1 MAAPP
6 PVLTL
11 AVEKGPREGETRR
24 CRVGAALRVGRI
36 ASGNDLAVRDV
47 GASQRHLTIEFL
59 PPPASRWAV
68 SDLGSSNGTFING
81 ARLLPSVPAPLSHG
95 DLIILGQSTVLAVS
109 IAPDSD
115 VKPGPRRSSRRAAAV
130 AVAEEKPTPSV
141 TRLSTR
147 KMLGTRAAAAPS
159 ETEKGGPGTAAVVVE
174 EESHLVVTRGGGRK
188 KVAGAEPLGV
198 GKEEMEEAAVATLR
212 GKRKKVVEFPE
223 LEKADEQKEEKAAV
237 ATRGRKRKKA
247 VESPELEKADG
258 RKEEKAAVA
267 TRGRKRKNSVEFPE
281 LETADEQKEEKAVV
295 ATRGRKRKKKRKKA
309 EPSEPEKGDEAVLVT
324 CRDGREV
331 ATTVAP
337 PPLPPKTRVQGRVTR
352 ARARKAVLEVE
363 EEEEVAAPRE
373 KEKSD
378 KVAAGDEE
386 VEGTANALEEV
397 PVAQRGLA
405 GRAPEGMSSTECAAS
420 NNGGKEINEGGGKEE
435 NGKMEAV
442 NSRGELEDDEKARS
456 ILGEAA
462 WILLHCGSGSSGW
475 KVTHCFIPPTYRGLY
490 TNLATKLQS
499 EGTTLK
505 AMAVPQVDKKM
516 LGELEVMGFP
526 AVRSIRALHYSGN
539 SNLQSAINWLLEHE
553 SDSDIDQLPLVS
565 REISIECGDTLN
577 EVRNSAQGMRTHV
590 QERKSEEQATARNQK
605 ETSEVESE
613 VNANEHEEEDRKRIL
628 ALHKSKRDE
637 EEKARG
643 RIRNQLQ
650 EDKRERIQAAK
661 DVMEAKQTLEE
672 NQRRRMMESRKAEQE
687 EEKRARERI
696 RQRIDDDKAERRRG
710 LGLLRENTVASPPIV
725 TLAKVKPI
733 EPVVTSEQ
741 LRDCLRTLKKSHK
754 DDNARV
760 KRAFQ
765 ILLKIVA
772 NIVKNPEEDKF
783 RRIRL
788 SNPVFKDRVGNLQGG
803 VEFLELCGFQ
813 KLRNNSYL
821 VMPRGKVDVALL
833 NSAAVQVASA
843 MENPYFGLLSK

>member
-1 MAAPP
+1 
-6 PVLTL
+6 
-11 AVEKGPREGETRR
+11 
-24 CRVGAALRVGRI
+24 
-36 ASGNDLAVRDV
+36 
-47 GASQRHLTIEFL
+47 
-59 PPPASRWAV
+59 
-68 SDLGSSNGTFING
+68 
-81 ARLLPSVPAPLSHG
+81 
-95 DLIILGQSTVLAVS
+95 
-109 IAPDSD
+109 
-115 VKPGPRRSSRRAAAV
+115 
-130 AVAEEKPTPSV
+130 
-141 TRLSTR
+141 
-147 KMLGTRAAAAPS
+147 
-159 ETEKGGPGTAAVVVE
+159 
-174 EESHLVVTRGGGRK
+174 
-188 KVAGAEPLGV
+188 
-198 GKEEMEEAAVATLR
+198 
-212 GKRKKVVEFPE
+212 
-223 LEKADEQKEEKAAV
+223 
-237 ATRGRKRKKA
+237 
-247 VESPELEKADG
+247 
-258 RKEEKAAVA
+258 
-267 TRGRKRKNSVEFPE
+267 
-281 LETADEQKEEKAVV
+281 
-295 ATRGRKRKKKRKKA
+295 
-309 EPSEPEKGDEAVLVT
+309 
-324 CRDGREV
+324 
-331 ATTVAP
+331 
-337 PPLPPKTRVQGRVTR
+337 
-352 ARARKAVLEVE
+352 
-363 EEEEVAAPRE
+363 
-373 KEKSD
+373 
-378 KVAAGDEE
+378 
-386 VEGTANALEEV
+386 
-397 PVAQRGLA
+397 
-405 GRAPEGMSSTECAAS
+405 
-420 NNGGKEINEGGGKEE
+420 
-435 NGKMEAV
+435 
-442 NSRGELEDDEKARS
+442 
-456 ILGEAA
+456 
-462 WILLHCGSGSSGW
+462 
-475 KVTHCFIPPTYRGLY
+475 
-490 TNLATKLQS
+490 
-499 EGTTLK
+499 
-505 AMAVPQVDKKM
+505 MAVPQVDKKM

-661 DVMEAKQTLEE
+661 DVMEAKRTLEE